1 MNARDIIAK
10 AIELHASEFRA
21 AMIAQAEFH
30 DDMADTCAARPGLRA
45 QQAKRGAESQRAAC
59 LNVYDAIAG
68 GIDNIAG
75 GDLDAICN
83 VLPNCVIALNTA
95 CKLLDIGPAKRT
107 AAIVEWSE
115 KQQACGLWR

>member
-1 MNARDIIAK
+1 MNVREIIAK

-21 AMIAQAEFH
+21 AMIAQAEIH
-30 DDMADTCAARPGLRA
+30 DDMADIYARKPGLAA

-83 VLPNCVIALNTA
+83 ILSNCVIALNAA
-95 CKLLDIGPAKRT
+95 CKLLDIGPAQRT
-107 AAIVEWSE
+107 AAIVDWDE
-115 KQQACGLWR
+115 KQRAAKIWR